1 MIIPHIQILKAH
13 FENEAVFEGLLTT
26 KKHLLEAMDQYFKSY
41 LENPSVILAMFLNPV
56 YKNECFKDV
65 SEDSLLHIDSIK
77 GYLVNA
83 YDASQDSECQN
94 NDPGIMETQ
103 NNEVIEDIDESP
115 KKASSIFARGHDKII
130 KPSLT
135 PQKLPSVSESI
146 RHEVDIYTNTTPRV
160 IDKNECP
167 FTWWDAN
174 KLRFPK
180 LSQLALKFLS
190 SPPSSVESERLF
202 SVGGQIY
209 TPLRNKLAAETG
221 KILMFL
227 NFNLKWLKGNRKS

>member
-1 MIIPHIQILKAH
+1 MDFFKQKNRSIFFGSFIWDITECCEIVWGR
-13 FENEAVFEGLLTT
+13 ENV
-26 KKHLLEAMDQYFKSY
+26 KKH
-41 LENPSVILAMFLNPV
+41 
-56 YKNECFKDV
+56 
-65 SEDSLLHIDSIK
+65 
-77 GYLVNA
+77 
-83 YDASQDSECQN
+83 
-94 NDPGIMETQ
+94 
-103 NNEVIEDIDESP
+103 P
-115 KKASSIFARGHDKII
+115 KVFVFSATYYSSIFARGHDKII

-160 IDKNECP
+160 IAKNECP